1 MVKIYP
7 NIVGM
12 CLINAHHT
20 LRTLTVY
27 MSHCYHLLYSLQY
40 TIDGLCDAAGD
51 GRLEDVK
58 ECLQNGVNVNGSDQV
73 SSYTY
78 FMLISDQLATTYN
91 T

>member
-20 LRTLTVY
+20 LGTLAVC

-40 TIDGLCDAAGD
+40 DIDGLLDAAGD

-58 ECLQNGVNVNGSDQV
+58 ECLQNGVYVNGSDWV
-73 SSYTY
+73 SIHILCL
-78 FMLISDQLATTYN
+78 FHITTYN